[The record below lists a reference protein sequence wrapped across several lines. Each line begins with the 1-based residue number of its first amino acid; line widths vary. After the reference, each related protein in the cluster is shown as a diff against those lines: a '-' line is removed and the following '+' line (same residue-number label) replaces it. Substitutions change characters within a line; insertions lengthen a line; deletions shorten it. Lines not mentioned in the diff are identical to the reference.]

1 MYTCL
6 HQAKKVGDHE
16 YVPVPSQESG
26 RSCIRVVV
34 VFIFAFVSMISQVNI
49 GHVVMVAYYLFF
61 ILSEKI
67 VYAAEMQILPV
78 NIYIFLKFYFH
89 FARFHLL

>member
-1 MYTCL
+1 M
-6 HQAKKVGDHE
+6 GDHV
-16 YVPVPSQESG
+16 YVPVPSQESE

-34 VFIFAFVSMISQVNI
+34 VLIFASVSMISQVNF
-49 GHVVMVAYYLFF
+49 GQVVMVAYYLFF

-78 NIYIFLKFYFH
+78 NIYKKFYFH